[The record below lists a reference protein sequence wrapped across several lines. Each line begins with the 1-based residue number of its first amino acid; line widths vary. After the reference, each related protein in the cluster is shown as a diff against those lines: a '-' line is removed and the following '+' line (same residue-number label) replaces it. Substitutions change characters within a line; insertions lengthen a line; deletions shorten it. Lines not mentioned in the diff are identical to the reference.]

1 MVLAVLAMSTCSPW
15 VTWVVCCPLIYIYIY
30 MVYIFSDLLEF
41 LVDISYLC
49 WRIFNQL
56 TLFIMAVTRNN
67 LSMKMNGKVGAYSF
81 YTSTGGR
88 QVARIANNSSNYG
101 ETAKRTVA
109 MQTRRSR
116 WGNLVSFYSA
126 NKDLMARAYE
136 RKAANISDYN
146 RFMQLNI
153 PLASVSL
160 VKDDFMRGMAILQEY
175 VIADGSLPEIDVAE
189 VGEEGCVFNLLTKI
203 DGEFADKTIGQVSV
217 DLLDNNP
224 QLQAGD
230 QLTFVSYTNAG
241 TTPSTIRIYRHLC
254 EMTIDTNSAVS
265 FGSLKYA
272 NIIAG
277 NGLKV
282 VIAGQGDVFGQAII
296 HSRSVGGSLLVS
308 RAKIT
313 LNNDT
318 LVEQFSEPEAVK
330 RAINSYGVDSE
341 KLLEPGST
349 EQPRPSSLPELAKIS
364 SIISPLGCAR
374 LKITDNQSG
383 AVFYNEAYL
392 PLGTM
397 VNLSI
402 VDSVGYNIEKI
413 PWPDEPENYEV
424 VGDITFNIKGV
435 PTR

>member
-1 MVLAVLAMSTCSPW
+1 
-15 VTWVVCCPLIYIYIY
+15 
-30 MVYIFSDLLEF
+30 
-41 LVDISYLC
+41 
-49 WRIFNQL
+49 
-56 TLFIMAVTRNN
+56 MAVTRNN

-136 RKAANISDYN
+136 RKGANLSDYN

-189 VGEEGCVFNLLTKI
+189 VEESGMVFNLLSKI
-203 DGEFADKTIGQVSV
+203 DGEFADNTIGQISV
-217 DLLDNNP
+217 DLLNNNP
-224 QLQAGD
+224 QLQVGD

-241 TTPSTIRIYRHLC
+241 ATPSTIRIYRQLC
-254 EMTIDTNSAVS
+254 ELTIDPKSAVS

-277 NGLKV
+277 NGNKV

-308 RAKIT
+308 RAKIM
-313 LNNDT
+313 LNSDT
-318 LVEQFSEPEAVK
+318 LVKQFSAPEAVK
-330 RAINSYGVDSE
+330 KAIDSYGVDTE
-341 KLLEPGST
+341 KLLEPGSP
-349 EQPRPSSLPELAKIS
+349 EQPAPTPIPALPLIQTIVEPAGS
-364 SIISPLGCAR
+364 AN
-374 LKITDNQSG
+374 LKIAVKGTG
-383 AVFYNEAYL
+383 EVFYNTASLPVGTIVELTAQAAPGWEAA
-392 PLGTM
+392 
-397 VNLSI
+397 LSP
-402 VDSVGYNIEKI
+402 VVEDTS
-413 PWPDEPENYEV
+413 NYEV
-424 VGDITFNIKGV
+424 TEDITFFIKCTKEG
-435 PTR
+435 

>member
-1 MVLAVLAMSTCSPW
+1 
-15 VTWVVCCPLIYIYIY
+15 
-30 MVYIFSDLLEF
+30 
-41 LVDISYLC
+41 
-49 WRIFNQL
+49 
-56 TLFIMAVTRNN
+56 MAVTRNN

-136 RKAANISDYN
+136 RKGANLSDYN

-153 PLASVSL
+153 PLATVSL

-189 VGEEGCVFNLLTKI
+189 VQEDGCVFNLLTSI
-203 DGEFADKTIGQVSV
+203 DEEFADKTIGQVSV
-217 DLLDNNP
+217 DLLDHNP
-224 QLQAGD
+224 QLQQGD
-230 QLTFVSYTNAG
+230 QLTFVSYANAG

-254 EMTIDTNSAVS
+254 EMTIDTKSAVP
-265 FGSLKYA
+265 FGTLKYA

-282 VIAGQGDVFGQAII
+282 VIAGQGDVFGQAVI

-313 LNNDT
+313 LNSDT
-318 LVEQFSEPEAVK
+318 LVSQFSEPEAVQK
-330 RAINSYGVDSE
+330 AIASYGVDNE
-341 KLLEPGST
+341 KLLEPGSPQ
-349 EQPRPSSLPELAKIS
+349 QPRPSYMDDMAKIS
-364 SIISPLGCAR
+364 AIISPLGCAR
-374 LKITDNQSG
+374 LKITDNETG

-392 PLGTM
+392 PIGTM

-402 VDSVGYNIEKI
+402 VDSDGFTITKI
-413 PWPDEPENYEV
+413 PWPDTPESYEV
-424 VGDITFNIKGV
+424 IGDITFNIKGV

>member
-1 MVLAVLAMSTCSPW
+1 
-15 VTWVVCCPLIYIYIY
+15 
-30 MVYIFSDLLEF
+30 
-41 LVDISYLC
+41 
-49 WRIFNQL
+49 
-56 TLFIMAVTRNN
+56 MAVTRNN

-136 RKAANISDYN
+136 RKGANLSDYN

-189 VGEEGCVFNLLTKI
+189 VQEDGCVFNLLTKI
-203 DGEFADKTIGQVSV
+203 DGEFADKTIGQISV

-224 QLQAGD
+224 QLQQGD

-254 EMTIDTNSAVS
+254 EMTIDTKSAVS
-265 FGSLKYA
+265 FGTLKYA

-313 LNNDT
+313 LNSDT
-318 LVEQFSEPEAVK
+318 LVRQFSAPEAVK
-330 RAINSYGVDSE
+330 KAIDSYGVDAD
-341 KLLEPGST
+341 KLLEPGSSQ
-349 EQPRPSSLPELAKIS
+349 QPRPSHTPSLARISAEITPPECAEITIKDLSTETVYDNVASLPI
-364 SIISPLGCAR
+364 G
-374 LKITDNQSG
+374 
-383 AVFYNEAYL
+383 
-392 PLGTM
+392 
-397 VNLSI
+397 SI
-402 VDSVGYNIEKI
+402 VEIEVLGKEGWNIVTTPSI
-413 PWPDEPENYEV
+413 DDLMNWEV
-424 VGDITFNIKGV
+424 SGPLTVKVTG
-435 PTR
+435 TRTA

>member
-1 MVLAVLAMSTCSPW
+1 
-15 VTWVVCCPLIYIYIY
+15 

-49 WRIFNQL
+49 CRIINQL

-136 RKAANISDYN
+136 RKGANLSDYN

-175 VIADGSLPEIDVAE
+175 VIADGSLPEIDSSE
-189 VGEEGCVFNLLTKI
+189 IEEDSMVFNLLTSI
-203 DGEFADKTIGQVSV
+203 DGEFADNTIGQISV
-217 DLLDNNP
+217 DLMDHNP
-224 QLQAGD
+224 QLQVGD

-241 TTPSTIRIYRHLC
+241 ATPSTIRIYRHLC
-254 EMTIDTNSAVS
+254 ELTIDPKSAIS

-277 NGLKV
+277 NGNKV

-296 HSRSVGGSLLVS
+296 HSRSVGGNLLVS

-313 LNNDT
+313 LNSDT
-318 LVEQFSEPEAVK
+318 LVRQFSAPEAVK
-330 RAINSYGVDSE
+330 KAIDSYGVDAE

-349 EQPRPSSLPELAKIS
+349 EQPNISPIAPLANIKAVITPPECATFLIKDNATGLNYGSEASLPIGSSVSLTIS
-364 SIISPLGCAR
+364 KSP
-374 LKITDNQSG
+374 
-383 AVFYNEAYL
+383 
-392 PLGTM
+392 
-397 VNLSI
+397 
-402 VDSVGYNIEKI
+402 GYNVVVSPEIEN
-413 PWPDEPENYEV
+413 PEEFFV
-424 VGDITFNIKGV
+424 TGSITFEITGT
-435 PTR
+435 PA

>member
-1 MVLAVLAMSTCSPW
+1 
-15 VTWVVCCPLIYIYIY
+15 
-30 MVYIFSDLLEF
+30 
-41 LVDISYLC
+41 
-49 WRIFNQL
+49 
-56 TLFIMAVTRNN
+56 
-67 LSMKMNGKVGAYSF
+67 MNGKVGAYSF

-136 RKAANISDYN
+136 RKGANLSDYN

-175 VIADGSLPEIDVAE
+175 VIADGSLPEIGVAE
-189 VGEEGCVFNLLTKI
+189 VQEDGCVFNLLTGI
-203 DGEFADKTIGQVSV
+203 DGEFADKTIGQVSL
-217 DLLDNNP
+217 DLLDHNP
-224 QLQAGD
+224 QLQQGD

-254 EMTIDTNSAVS
+254 EMTIDTKSAVS
-265 FGSLKYA
+265 FGTLRYA

-313 LNNDT
+313 LNSDT
-318 LVEQFSEPEAVK
+318 LVRQFSAPEAVK
-330 RAINSYGVDSE
+330 KAIDSYGVDNE
-341 KLLEPGST
+341 KLLEPGSP
-349 EQPRPSSLPELAKIS
+349 EQPRPSHTPSLAKIS
-364 SIISPLGCAR
+364 AVITPPECA
-374 LKITDNQSG
+374 
-383 AVFYNEAYL
+383 
-392 PLGTM
+392 
-397 VNLSI
+397 
-402 VDSVGYNIEKI
+402 
-413 PWPDEPENYEV
+413 
-424 VGDITFNIKGV
+424 TFNVYDYESKQTFEGGASLPIGSVVALNKRSAPGFDTV
-435 PTR
+435 MTPEVEDPGSYTVTGDVEFTITGTPKQV

>member
-1 MVLAVLAMSTCSPW
+1 
-15 VTWVVCCPLIYIYIY
+15 
-30 MVYIFSDLLEF
+30 
-41 LVDISYLC
+41 
-49 WRIFNQL
+49 
-56 TLFIMAVTRNN
+56 MAVTRNN

-101 ETAKRTVA
+101 DTAKRTVA

-136 RKAANISDYN
+136 RKSANLSDYN

-189 VGEEGCVFNLLTKI
+189 VQEDGMVFNLLSSL
-203 DGEFADKTIGQVSV
+203 DGELTGYTIGAISV
-217 DLLDNNP
+217 DLLDKNP
-224 QLQAGD
+224 QLQVGD
-230 QLTFVSYTNAG
+230 QLTFLSYTNEG

-254 EMTIDTNSAVS
+254 EITLDPKSAIS
-265 FGSLKYA
+265 FGTLKDA
-272 NIIAG
+272 NMVAG

-282 VIAGQGDVFGQAII
+282 VLAGDGNVFGQAII

-313 LNNDT
+313 LNSDT
-318 LVEQFSEPEAVK
+318 LVRQFSAPEAVK
-330 RAINSYGVDSE
+330 KAIDSYGVDTG
-341 KLLEPGST
+341 KLLEPGSP
-349 EQPRPSSLPELAKIS
+349 EQPAPAPITPLALISAVVNPAGSARIVIIDNVTQAKYYGSASLPIGSNVNIA
-364 SIISPLGCAR
+364 
-374 LKITDNQSG
+374 
-383 AVFYNEAYL
+383 FEASEGYS
-392 PLGTM
+392 
-397 VNLSI
+397 VNNVEPGI
-402 VDSVGYNIEKI
+402 AD
-413 PWPDEPENYEV
+413 PENFDV
-424 VGDITFNIKGV
+424 VGDVTFNV
-435 PTR
+435 TCTRTA

>member
-1 MVLAVLAMSTCSPW
+1 
-15 VTWVVCCPLIYIYIY
+15 
-30 MVYIFSDLLEF
+30 
-41 LVDISYLC
+41 
-49 WRIFNQL
+49 
-56 TLFIMAVTRNN
+56 MAVTRNN

-136 RKAANISDYN
+136 RKGANLSDYN

-189 VGEEGCVFNLLTKI
+189 VQEDGCVFNLLTGI

-217 DLLDNNP
+217 DLLDHNP
-224 QLQAGD
+224 QLQQGD
-230 QLTFVSYTNAG
+230 QITFVSYTNAG

-254 EMTIDTNSAVS
+254 EMTIDTKSAVS
-265 FGSLKYA
+265 FGTLKYA

-282 VIAGQGDVFGQAII
+282 VVAGQGDVFGQAII

-308 RAKIT
+308 RAKIM
-313 LNNDT
+313 LNSDT
-318 LVEQFSEPEAVK
+318 LVRQFSAPEAVK
-330 RAINSYGVDSE
+330 KAIDSYGVDNE
-341 KLLEPGST
+341 KLLEPGSP
-349 EQPRPSSLPELAKIS
+349 EQPAPTPIPALPLIQTIVEPEGSAN
-364 SIISPLGCAR
+364 
-374 LKITDNQSG
+374 LKIAVKGTG
-383 AVFYNEAYL
+383 EVFYNTASLPVGTIVELIGEAAA
-392 PLGTM
+392 GWETA
-397 VNLSI
+397 LS
-402 VDSVGYNIEKI
+402 
-413 PWPDEPENYEV
+413 PAPEDTSNYEV
-424 VGDITFNIKGV
+424 TGDVTFYLKSTKEG
-435 PTR
+435 

>member
-1 MVLAVLAMSTCSPW
+1 
-15 VTWVVCCPLIYIYIY
+15 
-30 MVYIFSDLLEF
+30 
-41 LVDISYLC
+41 
-49 WRIFNQL
+49 
-56 TLFIMAVTRNN
+56 MAVTRNN

-136 RKAANISDYN
+136 RKASNISDYN

-153 PLASVSL
+153 PLATVSL

-189 VGEEGCVFNLLTKI
+189 VEETGMVFNLLSKI
-203 DGEFADKTIGQVSV
+203 DGEFADNTIGQISV

-224 QLQAGD
+224 QLQQGD
-230 QLTFVSYTNAG
+230 QITFVSYTNAG

-254 EMTIDTNSAVS
+254 EMTIDTKSAVS
-265 FGSLKYA
+265 FGTLKYA
-272 NIIAG
+272 NIVAG
-277 NGLKV
+277 NGNKV

-308 RAKIT
+308 RAKIM
-313 LNNDT
+313 LNSDT
-318 LVEQFSEPEAVK
+318 LVRQFSAPEAVK
-330 RAINSYGVDSE
+330 KAIDSYGVDSD
-341 KLLEPGST
+341 KLLEPGSP
-349 EQPRPSSLPELAKIS
+349 EQPAPSPVPKI
-364 SIISPLGCAR
+364 PLIQTVVEPAGSAN
-374 LKITDNQSG
+374 LKIAVKGTG
-383 AVFYNEAYL
+383 EVFYNTASLPVGTIVELTGEAAA
-392 PLGTM
+392 GWETA
-397 VNLSI
+397 LS
-402 VDSVGYNIEKI
+402 
-413 PWPDEPENYEV
+413 PAPEDTSNYEV
-424 VGDITFNIKGV
+424 TGDVTFYLKSTKEG
-435 PTR
+435 

>member
-1 MVLAVLAMSTCSPW
+1 
-15 VTWVVCCPLIYIYIY
+15 
-30 MVYIFSDLLEF
+30 
-41 LVDISYLC
+41 
-49 WRIFNQL
+49 
-56 TLFIMAVTRNN
+56 MAVTRNN

-136 RKAANISDYN
+136 RKGTNLSDYN

-175 VIADGSLPEIDVAE
+175 VIADGSLPMIDVAE
-189 VGEEGCVFNLLTKI
+189 VQEDGCVFNLLTKI
-203 DGEFADKTIGQVSV
+203 DGEFADKTIGQISV

-224 QLQAGD
+224 QLQQGD

-254 EMTIDTNSAVS
+254 EMTIDTKSAIS
-265 FGSLKYA
+265 FGTLKYA

-277 NGLKV
+277 NALKV

-296 HSRSVGGSLLVS
+296 HSRSVGGNLLVS

-313 LNNDT
+313 LNSDT
-318 LVEQFSEPEAVK
+318 LVRQFSAPEAVK
-330 RAINSYGVDSE
+330 KAIDSYGVDAE
-341 KLLEPGST
+341 KLLEPGSP
-349 EQPRPSSLPELAKIS
+349 EQPAPIPMPEMAKIFITNTPS
-364 SIISPLGCAR
+364 DAGSIRIINEDDNISN
-374 LKITDNQSG
+374 DNFLFFFIGTTISLQPHPKEGFTRQGIEPTYPVQQDIVVNGDMSLTASWKQS
-383 AVFYNEAYL
+383 V
-392 PLGTM
+392 
-397 VNLSI
+397 
-402 VDSVGYNIEKI
+402 
-413 PWPDEPENYEV
+413 
-424 VGDITFNIKGV
+424 
-435 PTR
+435 

>member
-1 MVLAVLAMSTCSPW
+1 
-15 VTWVVCCPLIYIYIY
+15 
-30 MVYIFSDLLEF
+30 
-41 LVDISYLC
+41 
-49 WRIFNQL
+49 
-56 TLFIMAVTRNN
+56 MAVTRNN

-136 RKAANISDYN
+136 RKGANLSDYN

-153 PLASVSL
+153 PLATVSL

-189 VGEEGCVFNLLTKI
+189 VQEDGCVFNLLTKI
-203 DGEFADKTIGQVSV
+203 DEEFADKTIGQISV

-224 QLQAGD
+224 QLQVGD

-254 EMTIDTNSAVS
+254 EMTIDTKSAVS
-265 FGSLKYA
+265 FGTLKYA

-313 LNNDT
+313 LNSDT
-318 LVEQFSEPEAVK
+318 LVRQFSAPEAVK
-330 RAINSYGVDSE
+330 KAIDSYGVDTE
-341 KLLEPGST
+341 KLLEPGSS
-349 EQPRPSSLPELAKIS
+349 EQPKPAPMPEMATIS
-364 SIISPLGCAR
+364 AIINPPECGK
-374 LKITDNQSG
+374 LKITDNVTG
-383 AVFYNEAYL
+383 AVFYNEASL
-392 PLGTM
+392 PIGS
-397 VNLSI
+397 SI
-402 VDSVGYNIEKI
+402 NVTAVASAGYSITGVE
-413 PWPDEPENYEV
+413 PSYSDPENIDV
-424 VGDITFNIKGV
+424 VGDITFTLTGQAQQ
-435 PTR
+435 

>member
-1 MVLAVLAMSTCSPW
+1 
-15 VTWVVCCPLIYIYIY
+15 
-30 MVYIFSDLLEF
+30 
-41 LVDISYLC
+41 
-49 WRIFNQL
+49 
-56 TLFIMAVTRNN
+56 MAITRNN

-136 RKAANISDYN
+136 RKGANLSDYN

-175 VIADGSLPEIDVAE
+175 VIADGSLPEIDSSE
-189 VGEEGCVFNLLTKI
+189 IEEDAMVFNLLTSI
-203 DGEFADKTIGQVSV
+203 DGEFADNTIGQISV
-217 DLLDNNP
+217 DLLDHNP
-224 QLQAGD
+224 QLQNGD

-254 EMTIDTNSAVS
+254 ELTIDTKSAIS
-265 FGSLKYA
+265 FGTLKYA

-277 NGLKV
+277 NGNKV

-313 LNNDT
+313 LNSDT
-318 LVEQFSEPEAVK
+318 LVKQFSAPEAVK
-330 RAINSYGVDSE
+330 KAIDSYGVDAD
-341 KLLEPGST
+341 KLLEPGSP
-349 EQPRPSSLPELAKIS
+349 EQPN
-364 SIISPLGCAR
+364 ISPIAPLASIKAVITPPECATFMIQDNATGLNYGSEASFPIGSSVS
-374 LKITDNQSG
+374 LKITKS
-383 AVFYNEAYL
+383 
-392 PLGTM
+392 P
-397 VNLSI
+397 
-402 VDSVGYNIEKI
+402 GYNVVVSPEIEN
-413 PWPDEPENYEV
+413 PEEFFV
-424 VGDITFNIKGV
+424 TGDITFEITGT
-435 PTR
+435 PA

>member
-1 MVLAVLAMSTCSPW
+1 
-15 VTWVVCCPLIYIYIY
+15 
-30 MVYIFSDLLEF
+30 
-41 LVDISYLC
+41 
-49 WRIFNQL
+49 
-56 TLFIMAVTRNN
+56 MAVTRNN

-88 QVARIANNSSNYG
+88 QVARIANNSSNFG

-136 RKAANISDYN
+136 RKGANLSDYN

-189 VGEEGCVFNLLTKI
+189 VQEDGCVFNLLTKI

-224 QLQAGD
+224 QLQQGD

-254 EMTIDTNSAVS
+254 EMTIDTKSAVS
-265 FGSLKYA
+265 FSTLKYA

-308 RAKIT
+308 RAKIM
-313 LNNDT
+313 LNSDT
-318 LVEQFSEPEAVK
+318 LVRQFSAPEAVK
-330 RAINSYGVDSE
+330 KAIDSYGVDTE
-341 KLLEPGST
+341 KLLEPGSP
-349 EQPRPSSLPELAKIS
+349 EQPAPAPIPSLAEIKVVATPS
-364 SIISPLGCAR
+364 DCGHVE
-374 LKITDNQSG
+374 ITDTETG
-383 AVFYNEAYL
+383 AIYIDNAAL
-392 PLGTM
+392 PVGTP
-397 VNLSI
+397 VR
-402 VDSVGYNIEKI
+402 
-413 PWPDEPENYEV
+413 
-424 VGDITFNIKGV
+424 FNIKASPGYDVATV
-435 PTR
+435 PVVEDGETLSLLGDMTFNLIGTRLG

>member
-1 MVLAVLAMSTCSPW
+1 
-15 VTWVVCCPLIYIYIY
+15 
-30 MVYIFSDLLEF
+30 
-41 LVDISYLC
+41 
-49 WRIFNQL
+49 
-56 TLFIMAVTRNN
+56 MAVTRNN

-126 NKDLMARAYE
+126 NRDLMARAYE
-136 RKAANISDYN
+136 RKGANLSDYN

-189 VGEEGCVFNLLTKI
+189 VQEDGCVFNLLTSL
-203 DGEFADKTIGQVSV
+203 DGEFASYTIGAISV
-217 DLLDNNP
+217 DLLDKNP
-224 QLQAGD
+224 QLQVGD
-230 QLTFVSYTNAG
+230 QLTFLSYTNAG

-254 EMTIDTNSAVS
+254 EMTLDPVSAVS
-265 FGSLKYA
+265 FGTLKYA
-272 NIIAG
+272 NMVAG

-282 VIAGQGDVFGQAII
+282 VLAGDGNVFGQAII

-313 LNNDT
+313 LNSDT
-318 LVEQFSEPEAVK
+318 LVRQFSAPEAVK
-330 RAINSYGVDSE
+330 QAIDSYGVDTE
-341 KLLEPGST
+341 KLLEPGSP
-349 EQPRPSSLPELAKIS
+349 EQPAPAPAPSLAKILITNTPS
-364 SIISPLGCAR
+364 DAGSIRIINEDEGISNDNFLAVPIGTT
-374 LKITDNQSG
+374 ITLQPQPKEGFALDG
-383 AVFYNEAYL
+383 
-392 PLGTM
+392 
-397 VNLSI
+397 I
-402 VDSVGYNIEKI
+402 
-413 PWPDEPENYEV
+413 
-424 VGDITFNIKGV
+424 V
-435 PTR
+435 PTHPVQQDIVVDGDMSLTASWKRSV

>member
-1 MVLAVLAMSTCSPW
+1 
-15 VTWVVCCPLIYIYIY
+15 
-30 MVYIFSDLLEF
+30 
-41 LVDISYLC
+41 
-49 WRIFNQL
+49 
-56 TLFIMAVTRNN
+56 MAVTRNN

-136 RKAANISDYN
+136 RKGANLSDYN

-153 PLASVSL
+153 PLATVSL

-189 VGEEGCVFNLLTKI
+189 VQEDGCVFNILTKI
-203 DGEFADKTIGQVSV
+203 DGEFADNTIGQISV

-224 QLQAGD
+224 QLQTGD

-254 EMTIDTNSAVS
+254 EMTIDPKSAVS
-265 FGSLKYA
+265 FSTLKYA
-272 NIIAG
+272 NMVAG

-282 VIAGQGDVFGQAII
+282 VLAGDGNVFGQAII
-296 HSRSVGGSLLVS
+296 HSRSVGGNLLVS

-313 LNNDT
+313 LNSDT
-318 LVEQFSEPEAVK
+318 LVRQFSAPEAVK
-330 RAINSYGVDSE
+330 KAIDSYGVDSE
-341 KLLEPGST
+341 KLLEPGSP
-349 EQPRPSSLPELAKIS
+349 EQSKPTPAPSLATISAVFTPEASGQLV
-364 SIISPLGCAR
+364 
-374 LKITDNQSG
+374 ITDNETKE
-383 AVFYNEAYL
+383 VFYNSASFPIGKSVKLNFAPNSGYTLAVEPNPADRNNYIVTG
-392 PLGTM
+392 PVEFKVTGTTE
-397 VNLSI
+397 
-402 VDSVGYNIEKI
+402 G
-413 PWPDEPENYEV
+413 
-424 VGDITFNIKGV
+424 
-435 PTR
+435 

>member
-1 MVLAVLAMSTCSPW
+1 
-15 VTWVVCCPLIYIYIY
+15 
-30 MVYIFSDLLEF
+30 
-41 LVDISYLC
+41 
-49 WRIFNQL
+49 
-56 TLFIMAVTRNN
+56 
-67 LSMKMNGKVGAYSF
+67 MKMNGKVGAYSF

-153 PLASVSL
+153 PLATVSL

-189 VGEEGCVFNLLTKI
+189 VQEDGCVFNLLTSI
-203 DGEFADKTIGQVSV
+203 DEEFATKTIGQISV
-217 DLLDNNP
+217 DLLDHNP
-224 QLQAGD
+224 QLQQGD

-254 EMTIDTNSAVS
+254 EMTIDTKSAVS
-265 FGSLKYA
+265 FGTLKYA

-296 HSRSVGGSLLVS
+296 HSRSVGGNLLVS

-313 LNNDT
+313 LNSDT
-318 LVEQFSEPEAVK
+318 LVKQFSAPEAVK
-330 RAINSYGVDSE
+330 KAIDSYGVDNE
-341 KLLEPGST
+341 KLLEPGSP
-349 EQPRPSSLPELAKIS
+349 EQPRTGHLPEL
-364 SIISPLGCAR
+364 PLIQTIVEPAGSAN
-374 LKITDNQSG
+374 LKIAVKGTG
-383 AVFYNEAYL
+383 EVFYNTASLPVGTIVELTTQANTGWEAA
-392 PLGTM
+392 
-397 VNLSI
+397 LSPI
-402 VDSVGYNIEKI
+402 VEDTS
-413 PWPDEPENYEV
+413 NYEV
-424 VGDITFNIKGV
+424 TEDITFFIKC
-435 PTR
+435 TKEQ

>member
-1 MVLAVLAMSTCSPW
+1 
-15 VTWVVCCPLIYIYIY
+15 
-30 MVYIFSDLLEF
+30 
-41 LVDISYLC
+41 
-49 WRIFNQL
+49 
-56 TLFIMAVTRNN
+56 MAVTRNN
-67 LSMKMNGKVGAYSF
+67 LSMKMIGKVGAYSF

-136 RKAANISDYN
+136 RKGANLSDYN

-189 VGEEGCVFNLLTKI
+189 VQEDGCVFNLLTKI
-203 DGEFADKTIGQVSV
+203 DGEFADKTIGQISV

-224 QLQAGD
+224 QLQQGD
-230 QLTFVSYTNAG
+230 QITFVSYTNAG
-241 TTPSTIRIYRHLC
+241 ATPSTIRIYRHLC
-254 EMTIDTNSAVS
+254 EMTIDTKSAVS
-265 FGSLKYA
+265 FGTLKYA

-313 LNNDT
+313 LNSDT
-318 LVEQFSEPEAVK
+318 LVRQFSAPEAVK
-330 RAINSYGVDSE
+330 KAIDSYGVDNE
-341 KLLEPGST
+341 KLLEPGSP
-349 EQPRPSSLPELAKIS
+349 EQPKPSPMPEMATISAVIDPPECGRMKVIDNATGAQYYDSASLPIGSNVQILIMASEGYTIDS
-364 SIISPLGCAR
+364 MVPGLG
-374 LKITDNQSG
+374 D
-383 AVFYNEAYL
+383 
-392 PLGTM
+392 
-397 VNLSI
+397 
-402 VDSVGYNIEKI
+402 
-413 PWPDEPENYEV
+413 PENVEI
-424 VGDITFNIKGV
+424 VGDLTFSVKGHKNA
-435 PTR
+435 

>member
-1 MVLAVLAMSTCSPW
+1 
-15 VTWVVCCPLIYIYIY
+15 
-30 MVYIFSDLLEF
+30 
-41 LVDISYLC
+41 
-49 WRIFNQL
+49 
-56 TLFIMAVTRNN
+56 MAVTRNN

-136 RKAANISDYN
+136 RKGANLSDYN

-160 VKDDFMRGMAILQEY
+160 VKDDFMRGMALLQEY

-189 VGEEGCVFNLLTKI
+189 VEETGMVFNLLSKI
-203 DGEFADKTIGQVSV
+203 DGEFADNTIGQISM

-224 QLQAGD
+224 QLQQGD

-254 EMTIDTNSAVS
+254 EMTLDVKSAVS

-272 NIIAG
+272 NMVAG

-282 VIAGQGDVFGQAII
+282 VIAGDGDVFGQAII
-296 HSRSVGGSLLVS
+296 HSRSAGGNLLVS

-313 LNNDT
+313 LNSDT
-318 LVEQFSEPEAVK
+318 LVRQFSAPEAVK
-330 RAINSYGVDSE
+330 KAIDSYGVDTE
-341 KLLEPGST
+341 KLLEPGSS
-349 EQPRPSSLPELAKIS
+349 EQPRPAHIAPLAKIS
-364 SIISPLGCAR
+364 AVITPPECA
-374 LKITDNQSG
+374 
-383 AVFYNEAYL
+383 
-392 PLGTM
+392 
-397 VNLSI
+397 
-402 VDSVGYNIEKI
+402 
-413 PWPDEPENYEV
+413 
-424 VGDITFNIKGV
+424 TFNIYDYESGQTFKNGASLPIGSV
-435 PTR
+435 VSLNKNSAPGFNTVMTPEVEDPGNYTVTGDVEFTITGTPQQ

>member
-1 MVLAVLAMSTCSPW
+1 
-15 VTWVVCCPLIYIYIY
+15 
-30 MVYIFSDLLEF
+30 
-41 LVDISYLC
+41 
-49 WRIFNQL
+49 
-56 TLFIMAVTRNN
+56 MAVTRNN

-126 NKDLMARAYE
+126 NKDVMARAYE

-153 PLASVSL
+153 PLATVSL

-189 VGEEGCVFNLLTKI
+189 VQEDGCVFNLLTKI

-254 EMTIDTNSAVS
+254 EMTIDTKSAVS
-265 FGSLKYA
+265 FGTLRYA

-313 LNNDT
+313 LNSDT
-318 LVEQFSEPEAVK
+318 LVRQFSAPEAVK
-330 RAINSYGVDSE
+330 KAIDSYGVDAE
-341 KLLEPGST
+341 KLLEPGSP
-349 EQPRPSSLPELAKIS
+349 EQPRPSHIENLAMIDS
-364 SIISPLGCAR
+364 VMSPAGCAR
-374 LKITDNQSG
+374 LKITDNGTGSI
-383 AVFYNEAYL
+383 FYDSA
-392 PLGTM
+392 PFPIGTM
-397 VNLSI
+397 LKFDVI
-402 VDSVGYNIEKI
+402 PSVGYTVDWE
-413 PWPDEPENYEV
+413 PQLGDPENYEV
-424 VGDITFNIKGV
+424 VGDLTFNIKGT
-435 PTR
+435 PTQA

>member
-1 MVLAVLAMSTCSPW
+1 
-15 VTWVVCCPLIYIYIY
+15 

-41 LVDISYLC
+41 LADISYLC

-56 TLFIMAVTRNN
+56 TFFIMAVTRNN

-136 RKAANISDYN
+136 RKGANLSDYN

-153 PLASVSL
+153 PLATVSL

-175 VIADGSLPEIDVAE
+175 VIADGSLPEIDSSE
-189 VGEEGCVFNLLTKI
+189 IEEDAMVFNLLTSI
-203 DGEFADKTIGQVSV
+203 DGEFADNTIGQVSV
-217 DLLDNNP
+217 DLLDHNP
-224 QLQAGD
+224 QLQQGD

-241 TTPSTIRIYRHLC
+241 ATPSTIRIYRQLC
-254 EMTIDTNSAVS
+254 ELTIDTKSAVS

-277 NGLKV
+277 NGNKV

-296 HSRSVGGSLLVS
+296 HSRSVGGNLLVS

-313 LNNDT
+313 LSSDT
-318 LVEQFSEPEAVK
+318 LVRQFSAPEAVK
-330 RAINSYGVDSE
+330 KAIDSYGVDNE
-341 KLLEPGST
+341 KLLEPGSPQ
-349 EQPRPSSLPELAKIS
+349 QPNVSPIAPLATLKAVITPPECATFQIQDNATGLNYGSEASFPIGSSVSLNITK
-364 SIISPLGCAR
+364 SP
-374 LKITDNQSG
+374 
-383 AVFYNEAYL
+383 
-392 PLGTM
+392 
-397 VNLSI
+397 
-402 VDSVGYNIEKI
+402 GYNIVVS
-413 PWPDEPENYEV
+413 PEIENPEEFFV
-424 VGDITFNIKGV
+424 TGDITFEITGT
-435 PTR
+435 PA

>member
-1 MVLAVLAMSTCSPW
+1 
-15 VTWVVCCPLIYIYIY
+15 
-30 MVYIFSDLLEF
+30 
-41 LVDISYLC
+41 
-49 WRIFNQL
+49 
-56 TLFIMAVTRNN
+56 MAVTKNN

-136 RKAANISDYN
+136 RKGSNLSDYN

-175 VIADGSLPEIDVAE
+175 VIADGSLPEINVAE
-189 VGEEGCVFNLLTKI
+189 QGEDGCVFNLLTSL
-203 DGEFADKTIGQVSV
+203 DGEFADNTIGQISV
-217 DLLDNNP
+217 NLLDHNP
-224 QLQAGD
+224 QLQEGD

-254 EMTIDTNSAVS
+254 EVTIDPKSAVS
-265 FGSLKYA
+265 FGTLKYA
-272 NIIAG
+272 NIVAG
-277 NGLKV
+277 NGSKV
-282 VIAGQGDVFGQAII
+282 VLAGQGNVFGQAII

-318 LVEQFSEPEAVK
+318 LVRQFSAPEAVK
-330 RAINSYGVDSE
+330 KAIDSYGVDAE
-341 KLLEPGST
+341 KLLEPGSS
-349 EQPRPSSLPELAKIS
+349 EQPRPSHNPSLATIS
-364 SIISPLGCAR
+364 
-374 LKITDNQSG
+374 
-383 AVFYNEAYL
+383 AVFTPEAAGTLEIIDNETQERFQAPASFPVGKSVKLNFAPNFGYTL
-392 PLGTM
+392 AVEPNPADRNNYIVEGSVAFKVTGTTA
-397 VNLSI
+397 
-402 VDSVGYNIEKI
+402 G
-413 PWPDEPENYEV
+413 
-424 VGDITFNIKGV
+424 
-435 PTR
+435 

>member
-1 MVLAVLAMSTCSPW
+1 
-15 VTWVVCCPLIYIYIY
+15 
-30 MVYIFSDLLEF
+30 
-41 LVDISYLC
+41 
-49 WRIFNQL
+49 
-56 TLFIMAVTRNN
+56 
-67 LSMKMNGKVGAYSF
+67 MKMNGKVGAYSF

-101 ETAKRTVA
+101 DTAKRTVA

-136 RKAANISDYN
+136 RKGANLSDYN

-153 PLASVSL
+153 PLATVSL

-189 VGEEGCVFNLLTKI
+189 VQEDGCVFNLLTKI
-203 DGEFADKTIGQVSV
+203 DGEFADKTIGQISV

-224 QLQAGD
+224 QLLQGD
-230 QLTFVSYTNAG
+230 QITFVSYTNAG

-254 EMTIDTNSAVS
+254 EMTIDPKSAVS
-265 FGSLKYA
+265 FGTLKYA

-318 LVEQFSEPEAVK
+318 LVRQFSAPEAVK
-330 RAINSYGVDSE
+330 KAIDSYGVDNE
-341 KLLEPGST
+341 KLLEPGSP
-349 EQPRPSSLPELAKIS
+349 EQPAPKPIAPLAMIDS
-364 SIISPLGCAR
+364 VISPAGCAR
-374 LKITDNQSG
+374 LKITDKGTGSI
-383 AVFYNEAYL
+383 FYDSA
-392 PLGTM
+392 PFPIGTTLQFD
-397 VNLSI
+397 VIPSE
-402 VDSVGYNIEKI
+402 GYDVVWE
-413 PWPDEPENYEV
+413 PQFADPENYEV
-424 VGDITFNIKGV
+424 VGDLTFNIKGT
-435 PTR
+435 PKQG

>member
-1 MVLAVLAMSTCSPW
+1 
-15 VTWVVCCPLIYIYIY
+15 
-30 MVYIFSDLLEF
+30 
-41 LVDISYLC
+41 
-49 WRIFNQL
+49 
-56 TLFIMAVTRNN
+56 MAVTRNN
-67 LSMKMNGKVGAYSF
+67 LSMKMNGKVGAYSV

-136 RKAANISDYN
+136 RKGSNLSDYN

-203 DGEFADKTIGQVSV
+203 DGEFADKTIGQVSL

-224 QLQAGD
+224 QLQEGD
-230 QLTFVSYTNAG
+230 QITFVSYTNAG

-254 EMTIDTNSAVS
+254 EMTIDTKSAVS
-265 FGSLKYA
+265 FGTLKYA

-282 VIAGQGDVFGQAII
+282 VVAGQGDVFGQAII

-313 LNNDT
+313 LNSDI
-318 LVEQFSEPEAVK
+318 LVRQFSAPEAVK
-330 RAINSYGVDSE
+330 KAIDSYGVDTE
-341 KLLEPGST
+341 KLLEPGSA
-349 EQPRPSSLPELAKIS
+349 EQPAPKPIAPLATITVVNVPENS
-364 SIISPLGCAR
+364 G
-374 LKITDNQSG
+374 KITITSEDGQLSG
-383 AVFYNEAYL
+383 VNSLSVPVGSSVSIGDSGVQGFQLARTVPSIEPGVSFDVYSDFTIFAYWEAA
-392 PLGTM
+392 
-397 VNLSI
+397 S
-402 VDSVGYNIEKI
+402 E
-413 PWPDEPENYEV
+413 
-424 VGDITFNIKGV
+424 
-435 PTR
+435 

>member
-1 MVLAVLAMSTCSPW
+1 
-15 VTWVVCCPLIYIYIY
+15 
-30 MVYIFSDLLEF
+30 
-41 LVDISYLC
+41 
-49 WRIFNQL
+49 
-56 TLFIMAVTRNN
+56 MAVTRNN

-189 VGEEGCVFNLLTKI
+189 VQEDGCVFNLLTKI
-203 DGEFADKTIGQVSV
+203 DGEFADKTIGQVSL

-224 QLQAGD
+224 QLQQGD

-254 EMTIDTNSAVS
+254 EMTIDTKSAVS

-313 LNNDT
+313 LNSDT
-318 LVEQFSEPEAVK
+318 LVRQFSAPEAVK
-330 RAINSYGVDSE
+330 KAIDSYGVDVE
-341 KLLEPGST
+341 KLLEPGSS
-349 EQPRPSSLPELAKIS
+349 EQPRPSHAPSLATITIVNNPTDGGSFTINNEGTGESSVNVLSVPVGS
-364 SIISPLGCAR
+364 SISIEDNAVSGYSLDHIEPTLPIGSPFPANSDIE
-374 LKITDNQSG
+374 IT
-383 AVFYNEAYL
+383 AYWKR
-392 PLGTM
+392 
-397 VNLSI
+397 NA
-402 VDSVGYNIEKI
+402 
-413 PWPDEPENYEV
+413 
-424 VGDITFNIKGV
+424 
-435 PTR
+435 

>member
-1 MVLAVLAMSTCSPW
+1 
-15 VTWVVCCPLIYIYIY
+15 
-30 MVYIFSDLLEF
+30 
-41 LVDISYLC
+41 
-49 WRIFNQL
+49 
-56 TLFIMAVTRNN
+56 MAVTRNN

-136 RKAANISDYN
+136 RKGANLSDYN

-153 PLASVSL
+153 PLATVSL

-175 VIADGSLPEIDVAE
+175 VIADGSLPGIDVSE
-189 VGEEGCVFNLLTKI
+189 VEEDGCVFNLLTGI
-203 DGEFADKTIGQVSV
+203 DGEFADKTIGQISV
-217 DLLDNNP
+217 DLLDHNP
-224 QLQAGD
+224 QLQVGD

-241 TTPSTIRIYRHLC
+241 NTPSTIRIYRHLC
-254 EMTIDTNSAVS
+254 EMTLDPKSAVS
-265 FGSLKYA
+265 FGTLKYA
-272 NIIAG
+272 NIVAG

-313 LNNDT
+313 LNSDT
-318 LVEQFSEPEAVK
+318 LVRQFSAPEAVK
-330 RAINSYGVDSE
+330 KAIDSYGVDSE
-341 KLLEPGST
+341 KLLEPGSPQ
-349 EQPRPSSLPELAKIS
+349 QPAPMPLPEQATITIINNPDSGGQFTINNEDEGIS
-364 SIISPLGCAR
+364 
-374 LKITDNQSG
+374 
-383 AVFYNEAYL
+383 AVNVL
-392 PLGTM
+392 SVPLGTRISLED
-397 VNLSI
+397 NAKTGFSL
-402 VDSVGYNIEKI
+402 EKI
-413 PWPDEPENYEV
+413 EPNYPIGEAFV
-424 VGDITFNIKGV
+424 VNSSTTITATWRQNA
-435 PTR
+435 

>member
-1 MVLAVLAMSTCSPW
+1 
-15 VTWVVCCPLIYIYIY
+15 
-30 MVYIFSDLLEF
+30 
-41 LVDISYLC
+41 
-49 WRIFNQL
+49 
-56 TLFIMAVTRNN
+56 MAVTRNN

-136 RKAANISDYN
+136 RKGANLSDYN

-153 PLASVSL
+153 PLATVSL

-189 VGEEGCVFNLLTKI
+189 VQEDGCVFNLLTSL
-203 DGEFADKTIGQVSV
+203 DEEFADKKIGEVSV
-217 DLLDNNP
+217 DLLDHNP

-254 EMTIDTNSAVS
+254 EMTIDPKSAVS

-308 RAKIT
+308 RAKIM
-313 LNNDT
+313 LNSDT
-318 LVEQFSEPEAVK
+318 LVRQFSAPEAVK
-330 RAINSYGVDSE
+330 KAIDSYGVDTE
-341 KLLEPGST
+341 KLLEPGSP
-349 EQPRPSSLPELAKIS
+349 EQPAPAPIPSLAKILITNTPS
-364 SIISPLGCAR
+364 DAGSIRIINEDEGISAANFLSVPIGTT
-374 LKITDNQSG
+374 ITLQPQPQEGYTLQGIEPTYPVQQDI
-383 AVFYNEAYL
+383 V
-392 PLGTM
+392 
-397 VNLSI
+397 VNGDMSLTASWKR
-402 VDSVGYNIEKI
+402 SV
-413 PWPDEPENYEV
+413 
-424 VGDITFNIKGV
+424 
-435 PTR
+435 

>member
-1 MVLAVLAMSTCSPW
+1 
-15 VTWVVCCPLIYIYIY
+15 
-30 MVYIFSDLLEF
+30 
-41 LVDISYLC
+41 
-49 WRIFNQL
+49 
-56 TLFIMAVTRNN
+56 MAVTRNN

-136 RKAANISDYN
+136 RKGTNLSDYN

-153 PLASVSL
+153 PLATVSL

-189 VGEEGCVFNLLTKI
+189 VQEDGCVFNLLTGI

-217 DLLDNNP
+217 DLLDHNP

-254 EMTIDTNSAVS
+254 EMTIDTKSAVS
-265 FGSLKYA
+265 FGTLKYA

-296 HSRSVGGSLLVS
+296 HSRSVGGNLLVS

-313 LNNDT
+313 LNSDT
-318 LVEQFSEPEAVK
+318 LVRQFSAPEAVK
-330 RAINSYGVDSE
+330 KAIDSYGVDTE
-341 KLLEPGST
+341 KLLEPGSS
-349 EQPRPSSLPELAKIS
+349 EQPRPTHMPEMATIS
-364 SIISPLGCAR
+364 AIINPPECGK
-374 LKITDNQSG
+374 LKITDNATG
-383 AVFYNEAYL
+383 AIFYNEASL
-392 PLGTM
+392 PIGS
-397 VNLSI
+397 SI
-402 VDSVGYNIEKI
+402 TVGLVTSAGYRITDMQ
-413 PWPDEPENYEV
+413 PSYSDPENIDV
-424 VGDITFNIKGV
+424 VGDITFSITGEAQ
-435 PTR
+435 